1 MITQLRK
8 RETLVDLICAK
19 IAPKDIYDAVGV
31 SLKTMYIIQKAMAG
45 RDGTKRKSG
54 NSGKNK
60 KRTPEFLDA
69 LQTKINEDPTKF
81 LRKLAK
87 T

>member
-31 SLKTMYIIQKAMAG
+31 SLKTMYIIQKAMASG
-45 RDGTKRKSG
+45 NGAKRKPGSG
-54 NSGKNK
+54 GKNK
-60 KRTPEFLDA
+60 KWTPEFLDA
-69 LQTKINEDPTKF
+69 LQTKINE
-81 LRKLAK
+81 AI
-87 T
+87 